1 MEEDD
6 DEEEEEKEEE
16 EEEEKEE
23 KDGDDDRLFQ
33 VTCTQLS
40 LCLRYSGT
48 GVADTLEVP
57 HHLSRHHL
65 HHRFPPHD
73 HRCHNH
79 FPAHDHHDHQAGH
92 QGEARVD
99 FS

>member
-1 MEEDD
+1 M
-6 DEEEEEKEEE
+6 K
-16 EEEEKEE
+16 EKEE
-23 KDGDDDRLFQ
+23 KKNEENKKEENGEKEGDDDDLFQ

-57 HHLSRHHL
+57 CHL

-73 HRCHNH
+73 HQRDNNFQTRNH
-79 FPAHDHHDHQAGH
+79 HF
-92 QGEARVD
+92 
-99 FS
+99 